1 MIRSPAGGQ
10 PPPRTARVEN
20 TQLDLEAVAAEI
32 CDRYHAEFT
41 DENARYGDAGR
52 EWCRH
57 DNQWLLHWAVNDI
70 LGLDDIGRQA
80 LWLAGVL
87 RSRDFPI
94 DRLVRN
100 LQIAAEVAT
109 ARVPA
114 PVGTQLATR
123 LTSAAVAV
131 AAGPDGSAGE

>member
-1 MIRSPAGGQ
+1 MSRGPTSGQ
-10 PPPRTARVEN
+10 PPPRTARVEK
-20 TQLDLEAVAAEI
+20 TQLDLEALAAEV

-41 DENARYGDAGR
+41 DEEAKYGGAGR

-57 DNQWLLHWAVNDI
+57 DNQWLLFWGVNDI
-70 LGLDDIGRQA
+70 LGLDELDRQA

-100 LQIAAEVAT
+100 LQIAADVVT

-114 PVGTQLATR
+114 PVGTQLVAR
-123 LTSAAVAV
+123 LTSATVAV
-131 AAGPDGSAGE
+131 AAGPEGSAG